1 MTITA
6 GLTGGICV
14 GKSNVAKT
22 FRKHGI
28 VTVDADLIARD
39 VVQPGC
45 EGMNRILNAFG
56 GAFLNSDRTLDRVK
70 FGAFIFKDK
79 QARKMLDSLMLPLIA
94 SEAKKQIDQLHK
106 DGHSIVIYDA
116 ALIIEMGHADHY
128 RPLVV
133 VVCPEDIQ
141 LERLMTRNKLTKEE
155 AISRIDSQIPANQKA
170 LMADYVIDTS
180 RDIKYSIEQTINI
193 IQELKDLDSKRKLF

>member
-1 MTITA
+1 MITF
-6 GLTGGICV
+6 GLTGGIAV
-14 GKSNVAKT
+14 GKSTVTKT
-22 FRKHGI
+22 FRQHGI
-28 VTVDADLIARD
+28 LIVDADVIARE
-39 VVQPGC
+39 VVRPRQ
-45 EGMNRILNAFG
+45 EGMQRILNAFG
-56 GAFLNSDRTLDRVK
+56 GAFLNPDGTLDRIK
-70 FGAFIFKDK
+70 FGSFIFKDK
-79 QARKMLDSLMLPLIA
+79 QARKMLDSLMLPLIT
-94 SEAKKQIDQLHK
+94 SESKKQIDQLHK
-106 DGHSIVIYDA
+106 DGHPIVGWDA

-133 VVCPEDIQ
+133 VVCPEDVQ

-193 IQELKDLDSKRKLF
+193 IQELKDLDSKRKLL

>member
-1 MTITA
+1 
-6 GLTGGICV
+6 
-14 GKSNVAKT
+14 
-22 FRKHGI
+22 
-28 VTVDADLIARD
+28 
-39 VVQPGC
+39 
-45 EGMNRILNAFG
+45 
-56 GAFLNSDRTLDRVK
+56 
-70 FGAFIFKDK
+70 
-79 QARKMLDSLMLPLIA
+79 
-94 SEAKKQIDQLHK
+94 
-106 DGHSIVIYDA
+106 
-116 ALIIEMGHADHY
+116 MGHADHY